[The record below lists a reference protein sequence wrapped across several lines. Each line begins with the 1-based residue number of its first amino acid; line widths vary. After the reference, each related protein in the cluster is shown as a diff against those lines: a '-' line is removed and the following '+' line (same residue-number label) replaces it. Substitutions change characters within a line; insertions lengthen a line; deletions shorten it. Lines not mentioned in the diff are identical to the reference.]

1 MKEYHTGVSQLFCSR
16 EKSNESITV
25 KKKEKE
31 NKLSNLYSVQLLKLQ
46 PYTGWWTY
54 SCLQISF
61 TIKSSCLQKK
71 YRIQEWDDNIY
82 TICKALTR
90 GNNKL
95 NSMSHV
101 RRKELNVTKKTH
113 CQQRLF
119 WEQCFLS

>member
-1 MKEYHTGVSQLFCSR
+1 MKEYHSGVSQLFCSR

-61 TIKSSCLQKK
+61 PIKSSCLEKNI
-71 YRIQEWDDNIY
+71 IQEWEDNIY

-90 GNNKL
+90 DNNKL

-101 RRKELNVTKKTH
+101 RRKELNVTKKNSLPTTIILVTMFH
-113 CQQRLF
+113 
-119 WEQCFLS
+119 

>member
-31 NKLSNLYSVQLLKLQ
+31 NKLSNLYSVQLFKLKS
-46 PYTGWWTY
+46 YTRWWTY

-61 TIKSSCLQKK
+61 PIKSSCLEKK
-71 YRIQEWDDNIY
+71 NIIQEWEDNIY

-90 GNNKL
+90 DKNKL
-95 NSMSHV
+95 KSMSHV
-101 RRKELNVTKKTH
+101 RRIELKVIKKTS
-113 CQQRLF
+113 LPTTIILGTMF
-119 WEQCFLS
+119 P